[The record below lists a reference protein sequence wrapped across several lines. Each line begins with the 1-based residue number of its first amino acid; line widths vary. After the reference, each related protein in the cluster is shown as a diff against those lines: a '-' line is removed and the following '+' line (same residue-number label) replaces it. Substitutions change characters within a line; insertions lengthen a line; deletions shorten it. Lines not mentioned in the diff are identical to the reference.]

1 MEVPMEWKLAEAK
14 NRFTELINKALVEGP
29 QVVTRREDKVVVIS
43 ENEYHSLTGEKH
55 NFIDFLLEETLDLDS
70 VDLKRDKSL
79 SRKVHL

>member
-1 MEVPMEWKLAEAK
+1 MEWKLAEAK

-43 ENEYHSLTGEKH
+43 ENEYHSLTGEKR
-55 NFIDFLLEETLDLDS
+55 NFIDFLLEGKLDLDS